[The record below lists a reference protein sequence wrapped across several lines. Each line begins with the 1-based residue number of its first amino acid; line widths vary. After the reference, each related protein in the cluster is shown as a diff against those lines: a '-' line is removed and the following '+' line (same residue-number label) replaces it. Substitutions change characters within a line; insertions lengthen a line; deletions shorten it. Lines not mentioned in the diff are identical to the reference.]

1 MQTEVGPLQQ
11 QLQQVTAQRNQM
23 ATHAMQLQSAMHQL
37 HNSPPLL
44 NGAAAGGASGSP
56 ADSLHTYSG
65 GASKP
70 SKPPAGECA
79 ACRDGNQSGKQHALP
94 SLQWAPELTAS
105 S

>member
-1 MQTEVGPLQQ
+1 MQMDVRVLQQ

-44 NGAAAGGASGSP
+44 NGAAAAAGASGSP

-65 GASKP
+65 GVTKP
-70 SKPPAGECA
+70 SKPPPGERIVCAGS
-79 ACRDGNQSGKQHALP
+79 D
-94 SLQWAPELTAS
+94 TS
-105 S
+105 SRHKAYLHK